1 MQRKRHRKTILA
13 AGAILLTLCA
23 ALFLGLSMMRS
34 VNRRMNES
42 ATTNL
47 SNTTQVIADTLEM
60 TIQRDYDALDVV
72 GAVYRLEGMPETEAL
87 AAFRDTAKLD
97 WLGIVDAHGNGT
109 DCLGNVFTLAE
120 YTGAGDWDLREKGY
134 SSAYIGMR
142 SGRMQITLWTPVYQD
157 GAYLGAVLGN
167 VILTQYYSANIF
179 TFYNGDG
186 RTYLIDGA
194 DGAFLLR
201 SFGTDGTA
209 ARQGD
214 IYSMLQNSGNNAG
227 DIAAFKAAVEGGRKG
242 TATLRF
248 NGVSCYLCFLPLP
261 ASPNWYIVTVIAR
274 DVLLRESAEVQ
285 RIIQWILMLLCIALG
300 IATLIFA
307 CWLVRRTK
315 SAEIQYREA
324 LFANL
329 SANLDSAFLIYDKAA
344 RKTAFVSDNIHRLL
358 GLDRAWLN
366 EDAARL
372 FDWCKFPIDD
382 AHRLAFLNGTLE
394 APVVQEVCVENE
406 LGQNTRTVRLELIP
420 ADLRQALAVL
430 TDITKDK
437 DIQRSLVEAMERA
450 NAASIAKDNFL
461 SAMSHDLRTPI
472 NGIAGMTAIAAAHL
486 DDTDR
491 VQSCLTKISES
502 TLHLLGLVNE
512 VLDMSQIESG
522 KVALKSEP
530 FNIAELLQEVLNVNY
545 PGLQQK
551 NHTVKVRILQVD
563 HEKVIGDSAR
573 LTSIV
578 TNLLSNAIKY
588 TPDGGFIAVTL
599 QEKTPIL
606 RDYGCYELTVQDNG
620 IGISTDFQQKLFEP
634 FEREDDVRLER
645 IQGTGLGMSIVKNL
659 VDLMMGSI
667 QVESEKGKGSTFRVT
682 LQLRLDEHTEEST
695 THLTGLPVL
704 VVDDDVDTCKTTTEI
719 LCSIGMEGEWTDN
732 GAHAVQMVVQRN
744 QQDNDYMAVLLDWK
758 MPDMDGIE
766 TARQIR
772 ARLGPTV
779 PIIILTAYDWGEI
792 KAEALEAGVNAFL
805 SKPIYKSKL
814 IHKMTEITEGKLD
827 ATGMPRPLSG
837 GKIPPGRRVL
847 LAEDNA
853 LNAEITVELLRMM
866 GIETDCTTD
875 GVEVTERFANTAPGT
890 YDMVLMDIQMPR
902 MDGYDAARAIRAM
915 ERPDA
920 QTIPIVA
927 MTADAF
933 KRDRQSAY
941 EAGMNEHLS
950 KPISV
955 DRLAFVM
962 KQFLAGTNDSQKES
976 NHEKD

>member
-1 MQRKRHRKTILA
+1 MQLKRHGKTILA
-13 AGAILLTLCA
+13 AGAIFLALCA
-23 ALFLGLSMMRS
+23 ALLLCLSMMRS
-34 VNRRMNES
+34 INLRMNES

-72 GAVYRLEGMPETEAL
+72 GTVYRLEGTPETETL
-87 AAFRDTAKLD
+87 AAFRDTAGLD
-97 WLGIVDAHGNGT
+97 WLGVADAHGNGT
-109 DCLGNVFTLAE
+109 DCLGNTFTLAE
-120 YTGAGDWDLREKGY
+120 YEGTGDWNLREKGY

-142 SGRMQITLWTPVYQD
+142 SGRMQITLWVPVYQD
-157 GAYLGAVLGN
+157 GAYLGVVLGN
-167 VILTQYYSANIF
+167 VILAQYYSANIF
-179 TFYNGDG
+179 TFYNGAG

-194 DGAFLLR
+194 QGSFLLR
-201 SFGTDGTA
+201 SFGTDGTS
-209 ARQGD
+209 ARQAD
-214 IYSMLQNSGNNAG
+214 IYSLLENSGNNAE
-227 DIAAFKAAVEGGRKG
+227 DITAFKAAVESGRKG
-242 TATLRF
+242 TASLRF
-248 NGVSCYLCFLPLP
+248 NGEPCYLCFLPLP
-261 ASPNWYIVTVIAR
+261 SSPDWYIVTVIAR
-274 DVLLRESAEVQ
+274 DVLLRESSEVQ
-285 RIIQWILMLLCIALG
+285 RIIQWILMLICVALG
-300 IATLIFA
+300 CAGLVFSR
-307 CWLVRRTK
+307 WLVRKTK
-315 SAEIQYREA
+315 SVELQYREA

-344 RKTAFVSDNIHRLL
+344 RRTAFVSDNIHRLL
-358 GLDRAWLN
+358 GLDRTWLY

-372 FDWCKFPIDD
+372 FDWCQFSLDD
-382 AHRLAFLNGTLE
+382 AHRLAFLNGTLD
-394 APVVQEVCVENE
+394 APTADEVCVENE
-406 LGQNTRTVRLELIP
+406 LGQNARTIRLELIP
-420 ADLRQALAVL
+420 ADLGQELAVL

-437 DIQRSLVEAMERA
+437 DIQRSLIETMERA
-450 NAASIAKDNFL
+450 NAASMAKDNFL

-486 DDTDR
+486 DDTAR
-491 VQSCLTKISES
+491 VQNCLTKISES
-502 TLHLLGLVNE
+502 TSQLLGLVNE

-530 FNIAELLQEVLNVNY
+530 FNIAELLQEVLSVNY

-551 NHTVKVRILQVD
+551 NHTIKVRISELE

-588 TPDGGFIAVTL
+588 TPDGGFLAVTL
-599 QEKTPIL
+599 REKAPIL

-620 IGISTDFQQKLFEP
+620 IGISADFQRKLFEP

-682 LQLRLDEHTEEST
+682 IQLRLDEHTEEST
-695 THLTGLPVL
+695 THLAGLPVL
-704 VVDDDVDTCKTTTEI
+704 VVDDDVDACKTTTEI
-719 LCSIGMEGEWTDN
+719 LCSIGMEGEWTDS
-732 GAHAVQMVVQRN
+732 GARAVQMVTQRN
-744 QQDNDYMAVLLDWK
+744 QQGDDYMAVLLDWK

-772 ARLGPTV
+772 AKLGPTV

-792 KAEALEAGVNAFL
+792 KTEALEAGVNAFL

-814 IHKMTEITEGKLD
+814 LHKMTEITEGKLD
-827 ATGMPRPLSG
+827 ATGMPHQLSTG
-837 GKIPPGRRVL
+837 EIPPGRRVL
-847 LAEDNA
+847 LAEDNV

-866 GIETDCTTD
+866 GIETDCTGD
-875 GVEVTERFANTAPGT
+875 GTQVTQRFANTAPGT
-890 YDMVLMDIQMPR
+890 YDLILMDIQMPK
-902 MDGYDAARAIRAM
+902 MDGYEAARTIRAM

-941 EAGMNEHLS
+941 KAGMNEHLS

-962 KQFLAGTNDSQKES
+962 KRFLADTNDSQKES
-976 NHEKD
+976 DYEKD

>member
-23 ALFLGLSMMRS
+23 ALSLGLSMMRS

-60 TIQRDYDALDVV
+60 TIQRDYDSLDVV
-72 GAVYRLEGMPETEAL
+72 GAVYRLEGRPETKAL
-87 AAFRDTAKLD
+87 MAFRDTAGLD
-97 WLGIVDAHGNGT
+97 WLGIVDASGNGT

-134 SSAYIGMR
+134 SNAYIGMR
-142 SGRMQITLWTPVYQD
+142 SGRMQITLWVPVYQD
-157 GAYLGAVLGN
+157 GVYLGVVLGN
-167 VILTQYYSANIF
+167 VILAQYYSANIF

-186 RTYLIDGA
+186 RTYLVDGA

-214 IYSMLQNSGNNAG
+214 IYSLLENSGNSAE
-227 DIAAFKAAVEGGRKG
+227 DIAAFKAAVERGSKG
-242 TATLRF
+242 TAALRF
-248 NGVSCYLCFLPLP
+248 NSVPCYLCFLPLP
-261 ASPNWYIVTVIAR
+261 SSPNWYIVTVIAR
-274 DVLLRESAEVQ
+274 DALLRESSEVQ
-285 RIIQWILMLLCIALG
+285 RIIQWILMLLCIVLG
-300 IATLIFA
+300 LAALIFTY
-307 CWLVRRTK
+307 WLVRRTK
-315 SAEIQYREA
+315 SAEMQYREA

-372 FDWCKFPIDD
+372 FDWCNFPVDD
-382 AHRLAFLNGTLE
+382 AHRLAFLNGVLE
-394 APVVQEVCVENE
+394 APIVQEVCVENE

-420 ADLRQALAVL
+420 ADLGQALAVL

-437 DIQRSLVEAMERA
+437 DIQHSLIEAMERA

-491 VQSCLTKISES
+491 VQTCLTKISES

-522 KVALKSEP
+522 RVALKSEP
-530 FNIAELLQEVLNVNY
+530 FNIAELLQEVLSVNY

-551 NHTVKVRILQVD
+551 NHTVKVRISQVD

-620 IGISTDFQQKLFEP
+620 MGISADFQQKLFEP

-682 LQLRLDEHTEEST
+682 IQLRLDEHTEEST
-695 THLTGLPVL
+695 THLAGLPVL
-704 VVDDDVDTCKTTTEI
+704 VVDDDVDACKTTTEI
-719 LCSIGMEGEWTDN
+719 LCSIGMEGEWTDS
-732 GAHAVQMVVQRN
+732 GARAVQMVTQRN
-744 QQDNDYMAVLLDWK
+744 QQGDDYMAVLLDWK

-814 IHKMTEITEGKLD
+814 LHKMTEITKGKLD
-827 ATGMPRPLSG
+827 ASGMPHPLSSG
-837 GKIPPGRRVL
+837 EIPPGKRVL

-875 GVEVTERFANTAPGT
+875 GAEVTERFANTAPGT
-890 YDMVLMDIQMPR
+890 YDLILMDIQMPK
-902 MDGYDAARAIRAM
+902 MDGYEAARAIRAM

-962 KQFLAGTNDSQKES
+962 KQFLADTNDSQKES
-976 NHEKD
+976 DHEKD

>member
-13 AGAILLTLCA
+13 VGAILLTLCA

-120 YTGAGDWDLREKGY
+120 YTGAGDWDLRERGY

-227 DIAAFKAAVEGGRKG
+227 DIAVFKAAVEGGRKG

-248 NGVSCYLCFLPLP
+248 NGEACYLCFLPLP

-274 DVLLRESAEVQ
+274 DALLREAAEVQ

-530 FNIAELLQEVLNVNY
+530 FNIAELLQEVLSVNY

-744 QQDNDYMAVLLDWK
+744 QQGNDYMAVLLDWK

-866 GIETDCTTD
+866 DIETDCTTD

-902 MDGYDAARAIRAM
+902 MDGYEAARAIRAM

-962 KQFLAGTNDSQKES
+962 KQFLADTNDSQKES